1 LASSQ
6 KTAPASKQKTAT
18 VTEEYLI
25 KAEAAI
31 AERDYLRIVTKNQ
44 AEQLA
49 NKDEQIKALNA
60 LKAIESLRAESWM
73 KAATDRA
80 AVNTIDEERV
90 KLFLANEKLYQASIA
105 DFKLDRERIISERDS
120 ARKSQKWWG
129 IVGAGLGYLI
139 GSRGK

>member
-1 LASSQ
+1 VRVSSEFLKEAELAIS
-6 KTAPASKQKTAT
+6 
-18 VTEEYLI
+18 
-25 KAEAAI
+25 
-31 AERDYLRIVTKNQ
+31 ERDHLRNLLKIKD
-44 AEQLA
+44 EQLA
-49 NKDEQIKALNA
+49 TKDQQLAALNS
-60 LKAIESLRAESWM
+60 LVSIEKMRAESWM